1 MIERKGTLKK
11 VLNVIFDV
19 LVYAFVIVAALTIVF
34 SVISKRDTD
43 GAVNIF
49 GMQMRIVISPS
60 MEKCEETDV
69 SAYKIKDIPVK
80 SMVFIELVPEDSEAA
95 KEWYAGLQVG
105 DVLTFRY
112 KYATQETITHRII
125 SITQKPTGGYIISL
139 EGDNKASDANTLKQ
153 TIDTDEAE
161 TSPNYVIGKVTGQSR
176 VLGFLVY
183 SVKQPMVMVL
193 LVIVPCAVIIVL
205 QVIKIISVLS
215 ADRKKRANEEKMRAE
230 EDKKRQSDEIEELK
244 KQLAALQQT
253 NNDTAAAVAEERS
266 EEEKSDGEKF
276 EDKETDVKKE

>member
-1 MIERKGTLKK
+1 MIERKITLKK

-19 LVYAFVIVAALTIVF
+19 FVYLFVILAAMTVILTVA
-34 SVISKRDTD
+34 SKRDAD

-49 GMQMRIVISPS
+49 GIQMRIVISPS

-80 SMVFIELVPEDSEAA
+80 SMVFIQLVPEDLKAA
-95 KEWYAGLQVG
+95 EKWYAGLQVG
-105 DVLTFRY
+105 DVLTFKY
-112 KYATQETITHRII
+112 KYDKQETITHRII

-139 EGDNKASDANTLKQ
+139 KGDNKASDARTLEQ

-183 SVKQPMVMVL
+183 SVKQPIVMGL
-193 LVIVPCAVIIVL
+193 LVIVPCAVVIVL
-205 QVIKIISVLS
+205 QVIKIISVLGS
-215 ADRKKRANEEKMRAE
+215 DRKQRANEEKIRAE

-253 NNDTAAAVAEERS
+253 NNDTVATDAEE
-266 EEEKSDGEKF
+266 KH